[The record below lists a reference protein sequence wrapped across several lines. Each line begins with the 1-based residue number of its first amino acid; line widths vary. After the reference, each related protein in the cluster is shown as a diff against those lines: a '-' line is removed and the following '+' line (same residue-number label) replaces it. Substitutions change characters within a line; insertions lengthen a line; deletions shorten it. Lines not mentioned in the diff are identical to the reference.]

1 MGIIRNIEERV
12 KLFLYN
18 NKDLTLRSL
27 RFISVIIG
35 VCAVA
40 LMVYYYGFPH
50 TEAETEMLV
59 SYFKGLFGYYIFSYF
74 VRMLYSFDILEF
86 IKSSWHE
93 GIMLL
98 LLFIDAAGYYLFDSE
113 ILHAL
118 FDAFGSENPQG
129 WYVIFMQ
136 IYLLFL
142 AYLEVGKINL
152 NLSKLHINPAV
163 LFILI
168 FAGII
173 FGGAGM
179 LMLPEMINPPAGS
192 DWNFV
197 DALFTSGS
205 ATCVTGLMVEE
216 TAHFFT
222 FKGQLVLMFL
232 IKLGGLNI
240 VAFGIFMAVFS
251 RFGIRVKQHDI
262 IEDIV
267 NKSNYQSAQ
276 GLFTK
281 IFVISTLIEIV
292 GTVCLFFLLPE
303 SPEIAK
309 FSDRLFFSVF
319 HSVSAFNNA
328 GISLYE
334 GGITNPAVSHC
345 YPVLS
350 IMGILIF
357 LGALGFVTILDV
369 INIKDLRE
377 RMVKPW
383 KRLDIG
389 SRVGLVSNT
398 HLLIFG
404 VIGFILIEWNTGLF
418 LPGENFL
425 EKIVTSAFQIVNRT
439 AGFASVDTGTLA
451 VPVIILLILLM
462 FIGGSSSSTAGG
474 IKTSTFTLL
483 FVSVYTTIRGKKNA
497 ELYKKNIANDLLI
510 KAYAVLLFTLV
521 NLFLWIFLLTI
532 TESESLM
539 NGNMTILQLVFEE
552 FSAFSTVGLS
562 MGVTAE
568 FSDAG
573 LIILTISM
581 FTGRLG
587 TLMLIMALSKQVKST
602 KYKYPDAHIM
612 IG

>member
-1 MGIIRNIEERV
+1 MSFVRDLKERI

-18 NKDLTLRSL
+18 NKNVTLRSL
-27 RFISVIIG
+27 RFISVIVGIYALG
-35 VCAVA
+35 

-50 TEAETEMLV
+50 TKAETVKLV
-59 SYFKGLFGYYIFSYF
+59 SYFKMLFVYYVLSYAI
-74 VRMLYSFDILEF
+74 RLLYSLHIKSF

-93 GIMLL
+93 LVLL
-98 LLFIDAAGYYLFDSE
+98 LLLSVDGIGYYLLDE
-113 ILHAL
+113 NILHAVFKAL
-118 FDAFGSENPQG
+118 GSNDPES
-129 WYVIFMQ
+129 WYITFMQ
-136 IYLLFL
+136 IYLLIL
-142 AYLEVGKINL
+142 AYFEVGKINL
-152 NLSKLHINPAV
+152 NLGRWHINPAV

-168 FAGII
+168 FAGVILA
-173 FGGAGM
+173 GAGM

-192 DWNFV
+192 DWGFI
-197 DALFTSGS
+197 DALFTSAS
-205 ATCVTGLMVEE
+205 ATCVTGLMVVE
-216 TAHFFT
+216 TSEFFT
-222 FKGQLVLMFL
+222 FEGQLVLMFL
-232 IKLGGLNI
+232 IKIGGLNI

-267 NKSNYQSAQ
+267 NKSNYQSAK
-276 GLFTK
+276 GLFAK

-292 GTVCLFFLLPE
+292 GAFCLYFTLPE
-303 SPEIAK
+303 SPEIAQV
-309 FSDRLFFSVF
+309 SDRIFYSAF
-319 HSVSAFNNA
+319 HSISAFNNA

-334 GGITNPAVSHC
+334 GGITHEAVAHS

-350 IMGILIF
+350 IMGVLIF
-357 LGALGFVTILDV
+357 LGALGFVTIIDV
-369 INIKDLRE
+369 INIKELRE
-377 RMVKPW
+377 RIVKPW
-383 KRLDIG
+383 KKLDIG

-398 HLLIFG
+398 HLLLFG
-404 VIGFILIEWNTGLF
+404 IVAFIILEWSTGIF
-418 LPGENFL
+418 LPDENFL
-425 EKIVTSAFQIVNRT
+425 ERIITAGFQIVNRT
-439 AGFASVDTGTLA
+439 AGFASVDTASLA
-451 VPVIILLILLM
+451 MPVIILMLVLM

-497 ELYKKNIANDLLI
+497 ELYKKNIPNDLLI

-532 TESESLM
+532 TESESLA
-539 NGNMTILQLVFEE
+539 NGDIGILQLVFEE

-562 MGVTAE
+562 MGATGSI
-568 FSDAG
+568 SDAG
-573 LIILTISM
+573 LIILSISM

-587 TLMLIMALSKQVKST
+587 TLMLIMALSKKVKSN

>member
-1 MGIIRNIEERV
+1 MGILRNIEERT

-18 NKDLTLRSL
+18 NKNVTLRSL

-35 VCAVA
+35 FFALG
-40 LMVYYYGFPH
+40 LMVYYYGFQH
-50 TEAETEMLV
+50 NNAENEKLV
-59 SYFKGLFGYYIFSYF
+59 SYFKGLFGYYVLSYV
-74 VRMLYSFDILEF
+74 VRILYSFDVKDF
-86 IKSSWHE
+86 FKNSWHE
-93 GIMLL
+93 FVLL
-98 LLFIDAAGYYLFDSE
+98 LLLTIDATGFYFFDSN
-113 ILHAL
+113 LLQGL
-118 FDAFGSENPQG
+118 FETLGSKDPQG

-136 IYLLFL
+136 SYLLIL
-142 AYLEVGKINL
+142 AYFEVGKINI
-152 NLSKLHINPAV
+152 NLSKIRLNPAI

-179 LMLPEMINPPAGS
+179 LMLPEMTNASVDS
-192 DWNFV
+192 DWDFI
-197 DALFTSGS
+197 DAVFTSAS

-216 TAHFFT
+216 TGTFFT
-222 FKGQLVLMFL
+222 FQGQLVLMFL

-251 RFGIRVKQHDI
+251 RFGIGVKQHDI

-281 IFVISTLIEIV
+281 IFLISTLIELV
-292 GTVCLFFLLPE
+292 GSVCLFFLLPE
-303 SPEIAK
+303 TSEIALV
-309 FSDRLFFSVF
+309 SDRIFYSIF

-334 GGITNPAVSHC
+334 GGITNPAVAQC

-350 IMGILIF
+350 IMGVLIF
-357 LGALGFVTILDV
+357 LGALGFVTIIDV
-369 INIKDLRE
+369 LNIKDLRE
-377 RMVKPW
+377 RMMKPW
-383 KRLDIG
+383 KKLDIG

-404 VIGFILIEWNTGLF
+404 IIVFLLLEWNTGLF
-418 LPGENFL
+418 GAENFF
-425 EKIVTSAFQIVNRT
+425 ERFISAGFQIVNRT
-439 AGFASVDTGTLA
+439 AGFASIDTGTLA
-451 VPVIILLILLM
+451 IPVIILMLVLM

-483 FVSVYTTIRGKKNA
+483 IVSVYTTIRGKKNA
-497 ELYKKNIANDLLI
+497 ELYNKNIANDLLI
-510 KAYAVLLFTLV
+510 KAYAILLFTLL
-521 NLFLWIFLLTI
+521 NLFIWIFLLTI
-532 TESESLM
+532 TEGAALA
-539 NGNMTILQLVFEE
+539 NGKIKILELVFEE

-562 MGVTAE
+562 MGVTQE
-568 FSDAG
+568 FSDLG
-573 LIILTISM
+573 LIILSISM
-581 FTGRLG
+581 FIGRLG
-587 TLMLIMALSKQVKST
+587 TLMLIMALSKKVKT
-602 KYKYPDAHIM
+602 NRYKYPDAHIM

>member
-1 MGIIRNIEERV
+1 MGLFRNIEERV

-18 NKDLTLRSL
+18 NKNITLRAL
-27 RFISVIIG
+27 RTISVLVG
-35 VCAVA
+35 FFALG

-50 TEAETEMLV
+50 SEAEREMLV
-59 SYFKGLFGYYIFSYF
+59 SYFKGLFGYYIFSYG
-74 VRMLYSFDILEF
+74 VRILYSFDAREF

-93 GIMLL
+93 GIMLV
-98 LLFIDAAGYYLFDSE
+98 LLFIDASGYYIFGTDL
-113 ILHAL
+113 LHNVFEL
-118 FDAFGSENPQG
+118 FGSEDPQG
-129 WYVIFMQ
+129 WYVTFMQ

-142 AYLEVGKINL
+142 AYLEVGRINL
-152 NLSKLHINPAV
+152 NLANFAINPAV
-163 LFILI
+163 LFIII
-168 FAGII
+168 FAGVI

-197 DALFTSGS
+197 DALFTSAS

-216 TAHFFT
+216 TSQFFT
-222 FKGQLVLMFL
+222 FQGQLVLMFL
-232 IKLGGLNI
+232 IKIGGLNI

-281 IFVISTLIEIV
+281 IFIISTLIELV

-303 SPEIAK
+303 SPEVAT
-309 FSDRLFFSVF
+309 FSDRLFYSVF
-319 HSVSAFNNA
+319 HSISAFNNA

-334 GGITNPAVSHC
+334 GGITNPAVAHC

-350 IMGILIF
+350 VMGVLIF

-369 INIKDLRE
+369 ISIKDLRE

-383 KRLDIG
+383 KKLDIG

-404 VIGFILIEWNTGLF
+404 IICFLLTEWVSGTF
-418 LPGENFL
+418 LPEENFI
-425 EKIVTSAFQIVNRT
+425 EKTITAGFQVVNRT
-439 AGFASVDTGTLA
+439 AGFASIDTGTLTI
-451 VPVIILLILLM
+451 PFIIVMLLLM

-510 KAYAVLLFTLV
+510 KAYAVMLFTLV
-521 NLFLWIFLLTI
+521 NLFLWIFLLTV
-532 TESESLM
+532 TESDALASGKM
-539 NGNMTILQLVFEE
+539 DILQLVFEE

-562 MGVTAE
+562 MGITGE
-568 FSDAG
+568 FSDLG

-587 TLMLIMALSKQVKST
+587 TLMLIMALSKQVKSNN
-602 KYKYPDAHIM
+602 YKYPDAHIM